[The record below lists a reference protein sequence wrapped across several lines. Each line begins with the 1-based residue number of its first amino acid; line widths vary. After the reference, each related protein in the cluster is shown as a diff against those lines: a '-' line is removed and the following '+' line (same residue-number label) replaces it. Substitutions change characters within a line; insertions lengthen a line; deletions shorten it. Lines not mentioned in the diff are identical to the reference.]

1 MFEISIVARSRT
13 ISIVVNKKTGDAF
26 DAILQV
32 PPKMMPD
39 AQMNNDGW
47 WSFTG
52 PHGKSRLKFNE
63 NKSLGILDHQYVDE
77 ESTWNVP
84 MRVVSSGDFSEVVI
98 TLNKPDQL
106 TDNQFDQRV
115 SEIGEMVVT
124 MKKIIES
131 NA

>member
-1 MFEISIVARSRT
+1 MVRSRT
-13 ISIVVNKKTGDAF
+13 VSIIVKKKTGDAF

-39 AQMNNDGW
+39 AKMNDNGW

-52 PHGKSRLKFNE
+52 PHGKAQLKFNE

-77 ESTWNVP
+77 ESSWNVP
-84 MRVVSSGDFSEVVI
+84 MRVISNGDSSEVVI
-98 TLNKPDQL
+98 TLNKPDEL
-106 TDNQFDQRV
+106 TDEQFDQRV

-124 MKKIIES
+124 MKNIIES
-131 NA
+131 DA

>member
-1 MFEISIVARSRT
+1 MTRSRT
-13 ISIVVNKKTGDAF
+13 ISIIVKKKTGEVF

-39 AQMNNDGW
+39 AKMNDDGW

-77 ESTWNVP
+77 GSSWNVP
-84 MRVVSSGDFSEVVI
+84 MRVVSSGDFSEI
-98 TLNKPDQL
+98 MMTLNQPNELNDE
-106 TDNQFDQRV
+106 QFEQRV
-115 SEIGEMVVT
+115 SEVGEMIVT
-124 MKKIIES
+124 MKNIIES
-131 NA
+131 GS